1 MTELLLDVKDLERHF
16 DACLYSCFVGH
27 EKPQR
32 AIFDLALQT
41 ANLPPAATCFVD
53 DLPRR
58 QGNRH
63 QPRFL
68 VCFVLLVDR
77 SFGRCRSHPDQS
89 NRGSGA
95 GCLPARLLLLPA

>member
-1 MTELLLDVKDLERHF
+1 MQHLDLERHF

-53 DLPRR
+53 DLPRNVEAATSLGIR
-58 QGNRH
+58 GFLLDRWDRH
-63 QPRFL
+63 RHSPLPRLANLTEFRAAL
-68 VCFVLLVDR
+68 GV
-77 SFGRCRSHPDQS
+77 
-89 NRGSGA
+89 
-95 GCLPARLLLLPA
+95 